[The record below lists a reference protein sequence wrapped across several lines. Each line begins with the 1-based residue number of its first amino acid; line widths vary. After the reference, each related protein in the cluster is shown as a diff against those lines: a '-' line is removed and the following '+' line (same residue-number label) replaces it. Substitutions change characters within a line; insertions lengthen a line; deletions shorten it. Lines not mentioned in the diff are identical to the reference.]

1 MRKLGWALTN
11 EAGTRRMS
19 LSERCPN
26 CDLESPLPYAAIRR
40 PDRHTQRSRPGICPK
55 QATIT
60 RILIIED
67 DPNREA
73 RLKSWLPADVRA
85 VVAASAG
92 KAIGILRRDS
102 GLVYAGI
109 VLDFDLQLRRGT
121 ASDLHLSGRD
131 VALAITEYVSRDVQ
145 ILVHSENTSKRSLMV
160 YSLRLAGFDVTQVP
174 MHLLTADRFCAWLAE
189 LGPHESQ

>member
-40 PDRHTQRSRPGICPK
+40 PDRHTQRSRPGICRK
-55 QATIT
+55 QATMT

-102 GLVYAGI
+102 GVVYAGI

-160 YSLRLAGFDVTQVP
+160 HSLRLAGFDVTQVP
-174 MHLLTADRFCAWLAE
+174 MHLLTAHRFCAWLAE